1 MITGVRK
8 GKICLY
14 IQHPLKPWFALMV
27 RDRICIYRIL
37 HELSLNINFYETG
50 LGNVIQLAFGVGF
63 SISHDFSAC
72 TDPSHDKLSS
82 GFLHV
87 ASQDYIRQV

>member
-1 MITGVRK
+1 
-8 GKICLY
+8 
-14 IQHPLKPWFALMV
+14 MV

-37 HELSLNINFYETG
+37 HELSFNINFYETG

-87 ASQDYIRQV
+87 AFQDYIRQV